1 MKTKVLTSIFLFLF
15 LVTTISA
22 QDYAAA
28 VKVSSLGFSAE
39 VIRSFGEQLN
49 VRAGFAV
56 FSISLD
62 GGGGKEDYTYT
73 ADAKLSSF
81 SAIADYFPFG
91 GIFRIS
97 AGALVNLNNA
107 TTILTPT
114 KTYTIGK
121 DEYTPEKL
129 GNLDAKIDFNPV
141 APYIGIGW
149 GNPTTGDPGLSVTF
163 DIGTMYHGAPSVDL
177 TAKGLLEPSA
187 SQDQEDLITSNLDW
201 FKWYPVIS
209 LGLNYKF

>member
-1 MKTKVLTSIFLFLF
+1 MKTKLLIPIFLFFF
-15 LVTTISA
+15 LATSISA

-28 VKVSSLGFSAE
+28 VKVSSLGFSGE
-39 VIRSFGEQLN
+39 VIRSFGEQFN
-49 VRAGFAV
+49 VRAGFAF

-62 GGGGKEDYTYT
+62 GGGGTEDYTYT

-81 SAIADYFPFG
+81 SALVDYFPFG

-97 AGALVNLNNA
+97 GGALVNLNNA

-114 KTYTIGK
+114 KTYTIGN

-129 GNLDAKIDFNPV
+129 GNLDAKIDFDPV

-149 GNPTTGDPGLSVTF
+149 GNPTAGVSGLSVTF
-163 DIGTMYHGAPSVDL
+163 DIGTMYQGAPSVDL

-201 FKWYPVIS
+201 FKWYPIIS